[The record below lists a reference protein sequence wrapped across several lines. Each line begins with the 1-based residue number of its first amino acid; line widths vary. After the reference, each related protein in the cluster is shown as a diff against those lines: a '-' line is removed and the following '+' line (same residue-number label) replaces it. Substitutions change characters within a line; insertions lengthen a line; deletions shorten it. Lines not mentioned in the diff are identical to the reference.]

1 MTYSRVASHGS
12 MLFDET
18 RNGLYARALHKL
30 VQPGSV
36 VLDLGAGMGIH
47 GLLAAAAGAARVY
60 LVEPQPVVQVAH
72 EVARANGLADRI
84 VILQDRIEDVALP
97 EQVDLIVSVFTG
109 NLLFSEDLMPSLYH
123 ARDRYLKPGGSL
135 IPDKAEL
142 WLAPLSAPQLHTK
155 HVGRWS
161 TPVHGIDYSLTRR
174 FAANEILWLR
184 REEFTGSTRLG
195 QGSLISAIDMAH
207 ATSGDCD
214 GEATCTVDK
223 AGLCHGLL
231 AWIRI
236 KLLDEWM
243 STDPDAPPVHWSPVV
258 LPIDPPLPLAAGEQV
273 QFSLQRPMHG
283 DWTWSISAQ
292 AGNRRHSTFLAKA
305 DGAKELRKL
314 AATSSPGLSEEGAT
328 ALRILEMLQR
338 GLSNRAI
345 ADRLAERGNITAAEA
360 LRQVQIVSARY
371 GGSA

>member
-18 RNGLYARALHKL
+18 RNGLYARALRKL
-30 VQPGSV
+30 VRPGSV

-47 GLLAAAAGAARVY
+47 GLLAAAAGASRVY
-60 LVEPQPVVQVAH
+60 LVEPQPVVQVAR
-72 EVARANGLADRI
+72 EVARANGLADRVI
-84 VILQDRIEDVALP
+84 VLQDRIEDVTLP

-135 IPDKAEL
+135 VPDKAEL
-142 WLAPLSAPQLHTK
+142 WLAPLSAQQLHAK

-161 TPVHGIDYSLTRR
+161 TPVHGIDYTSTRR

-184 REEFTGSTRLG
+184 REDFIGSERLG
-195 QGSLISAIDMAH
+195 PGAVISAIDMSL

-214 GEATCTVDK
+214 GEATCAVET

-243 STDPDAPPVHWSPVV
+243 STDPESPPVHWSPVV
-258 LPIDPPLPLAAGEQV
+258 LPIDPPLPLVAGEDI

-283 DWTWSISAQ
+283 DWTWSISAK
-292 AGNRRHSTFLAKA
+292 AGQRRHSSFLSKA

-314 AATSSPGLSEEGAT
+314 AATSSPGLSDEGGM
-328 ALRILEMLQR
+328 ALRILELLQS
-338 GLSNRAI
+338 GMSNRAI
-345 ADRLAERGNITAAEA
+345 ADRLAERGNITVAEA

-371 GGSA
+371 GGNA